1 MLIGYA
7 RISTTDQNLDLQHDA
22 LRGAG
27 CQKIFDDRASGARAD
42 RPGLARVFDHLR
54 TGDTLVVWRLDR
66 LGRSL
71 KDLIAQVEDLKAQGV
86 GLKSLEESIDTTH
99 PNGELI
105 LHLFGSLAQFERT
118 LIKERTRAGLAAAR
132 ARGRMGGRRK
142 RLNAAKRAHAVALWR
157 GREHTVREICTL
169 MGIGRS
175 TLYDYIRESTHGG

>member
-22 LRGAG
+22 LRAAG

-42 RPGLARVFDHLR
+42 RPGLARIFDHLR
-54 TGDTLVVWRLDR
+54 KGDTLVVWRLDR

-71 KDLIAQVEDLKAQGV
+71 KDLTAQVEDLKAQGV

-105 LHLFGSLAQFERT
+105 LHLFGSLASSSGHSSRS
-118 LIKERTRAGLAAAR
+118 G
-132 ARGRMGGRRK
+132 RGRGSPR
-142 RLNAAKRAHAVALWR
+142 R
-157 GREHTVREICTL
+157 GRGDAWV
-169 MGIGRS
+169 GAANG
-175 TLYDYIRESTHGG
+175 